1 MSMIRVLLPVDGSES
16 SARAVQMVASSYPR
30 LAPIEVRL
38 LYVQVD
44 DAVPSTMLDE
54 RTRDDAPETGNRA
67 LESAAALLMRAGV
80 PCRSDVRN
88 GYVPSVIAQCAKSMN
103 CDGIVMG
110 TRGMGSSDEVLGSI
124 ARQVINFSDLPVTLI
139 K

>member
-1 MSMIRVLLPVDGSES
+1 MIRVLLPVDGSES
-16 SARAVQMVASSYPR
+16 SVRAVQMVARSYPR

-44 DAVPSTMLDE
+44 DAVPSTTLDE
-54 RTRDDAPETGNRA
+54 RTRDDALEAGNRA
-67 LESAAALLMRAGV
+67 LESAAALLNEAGV
-80 PCRSDVRN
+80 PCGSDVRY
-88 GYVPSVIAQCAKSMN
+88 GYVPSVIARCAESMN

-110 TRGMGSSDEVLGSI
+110 TRGMGSGNEVLGSI